1 MQLLYWEKVDRKR
14 SREIPYNHKDFVRGY
29 DLDMVD
35 FTSLVE
41 IFNRGS
47 LTSEEETR
55 LYDYV
60 RTMMN
65 IVFENPKINP
75 RNTSEK
81 EDCADFAFPDAWG
94 SLRYIK
100 GGASPYSYVYRSIY
114 TAACRY
120 FKKKISD
127 RKKEE
132 AIAEHLQECYIE
144 YLDATN
150 DRKRG
155 CPSSD

>member
-1 MQLLYWEKVDRKR
+1 VETFNQRQLL
-14 SREIPYNHKDFVRGY
+14 
-29 DLDMVD
+29 
-35 FTSLVE
+35 
-41 IFNRGS
+41 
-47 LTSEEETR
+47 SEEEAR

-65 IVFENPKINP
+65 IVFENPKINC
-75 RNTSEK
+75 RNTKER
-81 EDCADFAFPDAWG
+81 EDCADSMFVDMWS
-94 SLRYIK
+94 SLTYIK
-100 GGASPYSYVYRSIY
+100 NGASPYSYIYRSGY

-127 RKKEE
+127 RKKDE
-132 AIAEHLQECYIE
+132 AIQEHLQECYTE

-155 CPSSD
+155 CSNPD

>member
-1 MQLLYWEKVDRKR
+1 MELLYWKKVDRKR
-14 SREIPYNHKDFVRGY
+14 SREIPYDHEDFVRGY
-29 DLDMVD
+29 DLDMKD
-35 FTSLVE
+35 FTALVE
-41 IFNRGS
+41 MFNQRPLS
-47 LTSEEETR
+47 AEEETR
-55 LYDYV
+55 LYDWI
-60 RTMMN
+60 RTMCN
-65 IVFENPKINP
+65 IVFENPKINC
-75 RNTSEK
+75 RNTGEK
-81 EDCADFAFPDAWG
+81 EACADAMFIDMWS
-94 SLRYIK
+94 SLKYIK
-100 GGASPYSYVYRSIY
+100 NGASPYSYIYRSGY